1 MEKTKLDAL
10 LISADTAIKPVMQKL
25 NITGGKIVFV
35 TDENRKL
42 LGTVTDGDIRRGIT
56 NGLNFTAAVKEIMK
70 TKFISINK
78 NSPDIHKKA
87 KELMQEHKIEYVPI
101 VNGKGEITDVISWA
115 DYFDSE
121 SLSQEAV
128 NFLQNPVIIM
138 AGGKGTRLDP
148 FTKILPK
155 PLIPLGDKP
164 IIEHIMG
171 RFQKR
176 GFNKFKIIINYKKEM
191 IKIYFS
197 DNNLRYDIEFTE
209 EKDYY
214 GTSGGLFLLKS
225 KLTDTF
231 FVTNCDTILEG
242 DYMDFLN
249 WHKEKNNLLTIIGS
263 HREILVPYGVLNMSN
278 SSLVSINEKP
288 KIDLFINTGTYIFE
302 PEVLD
307 FISENEY
314 VDMDKLIERVKGR
327 HNDKIGVYPHWGGWF
342 DTGQWGEYRDSLKQ
356 FGEDIEH
363 V

>member
-1 MEKTKLDAL
+1 MEIEKWKSL
-10 LISADTAIKPVMQKL
+10 LIPVNTTIKQAMHKL
-25 NITGGKIVFV
+25 NDTGEKILFII
-35 TDENRKL
+35 DENRKL

-56 NGLNFTAAVKEIMK
+56 NGLSLTSAVKEIMK
-70 TKFISINK
+70 VKFISINT
-78 NSPDIHKKA
+78 NFPDIHKKA
-87 KELMQEHKIEYVPI
+87 RELMQQNTIEYVPI
-101 VNGKGEITDVISWA
+101 VNNQGEITDAISWI
-115 DYFDSE
+115 DYFYNE
-121 SLSQEAV
+121 SLSQDTV
-128 NFLQNPVIIM
+128 DFLQNPVIIM

-176 GFNKFKIIINYKKEM
+176 GLNKFKIIINYKKEM

-197 DNNLRYDIEFTE
+197 DNNLKYDIEFTE

-214 GTSGGLFLLKS
+214 GTAGGLFLLKS
-225 KLTDTF
+225 SLSDTF
-231 FVTNCDTILEG
+231 IVTNCDTILEG
-242 DYMDFLN
+242 DYKDFLN
-249 WHKEKNNLLTIIGS
+249 WHKGKNNLLTIIGS
-263 HREILVPYGVLNMSN
+263 HREISVPYGVLNMSN

-307 FISENEY
+307 FLGENEY
-314 VDMDKLIERVKGR
+314 MDMDKLIERVKGKYS
-327 HNDKIGVYPHWGGWF
+327 DKIGVYPHWGGWF

-356 FGEDIEH
+356 FGEDAEH